1 MKKLLGIRKEDKNI
15 WERRVPL
22 IPEHVKRLKED
33 FGIDTILQPFERRS
47 INRSEYENAGAV
59 FNDDLSD
66 CPVIMA
72 VKEIPVDLLM
82 EGKTYLFF
90 SHVIKGQSYNMPMLK
105 KLMDLKCTLIDYECI
120 KDSSGRRLVF
130 FGRFAG
136 LAGMIDAFHGYG
148 RRLKYLGFDTPFLS
162 VKPAY
167 EYDDLDS
174 VRREISKVAEE
185 ITSNGLPKSKAPY
198 VFGFAG
204 YGNVSNGAQEI
215 FDLLPHTEI
224 SPDELLNLKDPEHN
238 LIYKVVFKEEHM
250 VEPKDENAGFQLEEY
265 FNHPQKYKSVFERY
279 LPHLSLLVN
288 AIYWTEDYPRF
299 VTKDFLKSNSELK
312 LDVIC
317 DITCDIDGAIEIT
330 HKATESDNPAYVYNP
345 DNESFTDGYEGSGIV
360 DIAVD
365 NLPAELPRDASGEF
379 SERLIEFVP
388 GIVNAD
394 TNRQYEDVDFPDEIK
409 RAVILY
415 KGELTPDFKYLEEFL
430 EI

>member
-22 IPEHVKRLKED
+22 IPEHVKRLKDEWD
-33 FGIDTILQPFERRS
+33 IDTVLQPFERRS
-47 INRSEYENAGAV
+47 IKRSEYENAGAV
-59 FNDDLSD
+59 FNDDLSN

-72 VKEIPVDLLM
+72 VKEIPVKLLM
-82 EGKTYLFF
+82 KGKTYIFF

-105 KLMDLKCTLIDYECI
+105 KLIDLKCTLIDYECI

-136 LAGMIDAFHGYG
+136 LAGMIDALHGYG
-148 RRLKYLGFDTPFLS
+148 LRLKYLGFETPFLK

-167 EYDDLDS
+167 EYDDLNS
-174 VRREISKVAEE
+174 VRDEIRQVGEEISQ
-185 ITSNGLPKSKAPY
+185 NGLPGSKAPY

-215 FDLLPHTEI
+215 FDLLPFREI
-224 SPDELLNLKDPEHN
+224 SPQELLNIKDWNNN
-238 LIYKVVFKEEHM
+238 LLYKVVFKEEHM
-250 VEPKDENAGFQLEEY
+250 VEPVDAKAEFILEEY
-265 FNHPQKYKSVFERY
+265 FNHPQKYKSRFESY

-299 VTKDFLKSNSELK
+299 VTKKFLKSNSELK

-345 DNESFTDGYEGSGIV
+345 EDDSFSDGFDGPGIV

-379 SERLIEFVP
+379 SERLIDFVP
-388 GIVNAD
+388 GIVEAD
-394 TNRQYEDVDFPDEIK
+394 TTRSFEDVDYPDEIK

-415 KGELTPDFKYLEEFL
+415 KGELTPEFKYLEEFL
-430 EI
+430 D